1 MLVRQEREIR
11 GSARPLYNSH
21 VERQR
26 VSNRR
31 GRQSRKEIL
40 EAAARVMGQRGYAAT
55 SLSAL
60 STEIGLAK
68 SVILHHF
75 HTKSGLL
82 SAVMET
88 GMKDFFQAL
97 SDPHTNPPVSG
108 TPRERLSWFLNRAA
122 GVLTER
128 EEFLR
133 LHMLLI
139 LSEGEDTGDAEVA
152 DTIASVRRE
161 GRSHV
166 NRMIRESFRDHGPEI
181 AQAIADKFERF
192 CMAGIDGAFLGG
204 QAETGRSMSEEM
216 NELADAI
223 ALMAEAFMAK
233 LDAVAL
239 DTGSVSNGR

>member
-1 MLVRQEREIR
+1 M
-11 GSARPLYNSH
+11 
-21 VERQR
+21 ERQR

-31 GRQSRKEIL
+31 GRQSRNEIL
-40 EAAARVMGQRGYAAT
+40 ETATRVMGQRGYAAT

-60 STEIGLAK
+60 SAEIGLAK

-97 SDPHTNPPVSG
+97 GDPHTNPPVDG

-122 GVLTER
+122 AVLTER

-139 LSEGEDTGDAEVA
+139 LSEEEDTGEAEVA

-166 NRMIRESFRDHGPEI
+166 NRMIRESFRGHGPEI
-181 AQAIADKFERF
+181 AKAVADKFERF
-192 CMAGIDGAFLGG
+192 CMAGIDGAFLGR
-204 QAETGRSMSEEM
+204 QAEAGRSMSEEM

-223 ALMAEAFMAK
+223 ALMAEAFLAQ
-233 LDAVAL
+233 LDADAL
-239 DTGSVSNGR
+239 GPDSAASGRTSSARLLGPARPR